1 MASHRREGIKT
12 AHSGHDGRT
21 LTISFT
27 DGVWMETETADS
39 GLDFDV
45 EVEDHEADH
54 GSNEFDNLVARY
66 FGDVRQFALLNRNQE
81 KELWQAIEAAQM
93 RVRRA
98 LCTSPVAL
106 ITLTRLW
113 HQVELEEIPLDQVL
127 CDVTEDSQ
135 GERCARFGETV
146 VLLQE
151 LATQLRKLRVRC
163 RATSRSAVK
172 RRALRQQSVALW
184 QQWIAAWESLT
195 LHSSVYD
202 ALRLALR
209 VALEATPRDPALRA
223 THTFWMHAH
232 GQLTQAKTQ
241 MLRANLRLVIHVAN
255 RYRGRGVPFLD
266 LIQEG
271 NIGLMRALEKF
282 EYRRGL
288 KFVTYAHWW
297 VRQAISRAI
306 TEQYR
311 TVRLTNHVVERK
323 NKLRSVG
330 DRLWDMHGRAPNAE
344 ELSMEL
350 GWTSKEVEEL
360 MLAVQPIM
368 RLHQPVADDG
378 SMLTD
383 ILEGDQAP
391 KPDEMLAEEQLQ
403 RRLADCLASLTD
415 RESFILRLR
424 YGLEADHPHTLQEIA
439 DILGLSRERVRQ
451 LERQAFEKL
460 RQPHRSA
467 LLADFV
473 AVQHILSLLPRCVP
487 LRGLS

>member
-1 MASHRREGIKT
+1 MASRRGEGIKP

-21 LTISFT
+21 LTLSYE
-27 DGVWMETETADS
+27 DGVWMEAESEDV
-39 GLDFDV
+39 DFGV
-45 EVEDHEADH
+45 EVEDSEAKQ
-54 GSNEFDNLVARY
+54 GNSEFDNLVARY

-81 KELWQAIEAAQM
+81 KELWQDIEDAQT
-93 RVRRA
+93 RLRRS
-98 LCTSPVAL
+98 LCTSPTAL
-106 ITLTRLW
+106 TTLTRLW
-113 HQVELEEIPLDQVL
+113 HQVELQEIPLDQVFNDL
-127 CDVTEDSQ
+127 SDLTDEEQ
-135 GERCARFGETV
+135 AARRTSLGETV
-146 VLLQE
+146 ATMQE
-151 LATQLRKLRVRC
+151 HALQLRKLRTRR
-163 RATSRSAVK
+163 RATSRSASK
-172 RRALRQQSVALW
+172 RRALRQQTVDLW
-184 QQWIAAWESLT
+184 QQWISSWEDQE
-195 LHSSVYD
+195 LHINVYQ
-202 ALRLALR
+202 ALRHALE
-209 VALEATPRDPALRA
+209 VGLEATPHDPAMRA
-223 THTFWMHAH
+223 AYKFWQRSHR
-232 GQLTQAKTQ
+232 QLIQAKTQ

-282 EYRRGL
+282 EHRRGL

-311 TVRLTNHVVERK
+311 TVRLPNHVVERK

-330 DRLWDMHGRAPNAE
+330 DRLWDIHGRAPNTD
-344 ELSMEL
+344 ELSSEL
-350 GWTSKEVEEL
+350 GWSYKEVEEL

-383 ILEGDQAP
+383 ILEDDQAP
-391 KPDEMLAEEQLQ
+391 KPDDMLAEEQLQ
-403 RRLADCLASLTD
+403 RRLADCLASLTE
-415 RESFILRLR
+415 REAFILRLR

-467 LLADFV
+467 LLADFI
-473 AVQHILSLLPRCVP
+473 AV
-487 LRGLS
+487 

>member
-1 MASHRREGIKT
+1 MASRRDEGIKP

-21 LTISFT
+21 LTLSYT
-27 DGVWMETETADS
+27 DGVWMEAESEDADF
-39 GLDFDV
+39 GV
-45 EVEDHEADH
+45 EVEDSEAKQ
-54 GSNEFDNLVARY
+54 GNSEFDNLVARY
-66 FGDVRQFALLNRNQE
+66 FGDVRQFALLNRTQE
-81 KELWQAIEAAQM
+81 KELWQDIEDAQT
-93 RVRRA
+93 RLRRA
-98 LCTSPVAL
+98 LCTSPTAL
-106 ITLTRLW
+106 ATLTRLW
-113 HQVELEEIPLDQVL
+113 HQVELEEIPLDQVFSDL
-127 CDVTEDSQ
+127 NEVTDEEQ
-135 GERCARFGETV
+135 VARRASLGKTV
-146 VLLQE
+146 VTLQD
-151 LATQLRKLRVRC
+151 LALQLRKLRTRR
-163 RATSRSAVK
+163 RATSRSASK
-172 RRALRQQSVALW
+172 RRALRQQTIDLW
-184 QQWIAAWESLT
+184 QKWIVSWEEQE
-195 LHSSVYD
+195 LHADVYQG
-202 ALRLALR
+202 LRLALE
-209 VALEATPRDPALRA
+209 VGLETAPFDPAMKA
-223 THTFWMHAH
+223 AHKFWQRSQR
-232 GQLTQAKTQ
+232 QLIQAKTQ

-282 EYRRGL
+282 EHRRGL

-311 TVRLTNHVVERK
+311 TVRLPNHVVERK

-330 DRLWDMHGRAPNAE
+330 DRLWDIHGRAPNTD
-344 ELSMEL
+344 ELSSEL
-350 GWTSKEVEEL
+350 GWSYKEVEEL

-383 ILEGDQAP
+383 ILEDDQAP
-391 KPDEMLAEEQLQ
+391 KPDDMLAEEQLQ
-403 RRLADCLASLTD
+403 RRLADCLASLTE
-415 RESFILRLR
+415 REAFILRLR

-467 LLADFV
+467 LLSDFI
-473 AVQHILSLLPRCVP
+473 AV
-487 LRGLS
+487 

>member
-1 MASHRREGIKT
+1 MASRRREGIKP

-21 LTISFT
+21 VTLSYE
-27 DGVWMETETADS
+27 DGVWIETESEDV
-39 GLDFDV
+39 DFGV
-45 EVEDHEADH
+45 EAEDPESKQAN
-54 GSNEFDNLVARY
+54 SEFDNLVARY

-81 KELWQAIEAAQM
+81 KELWQDIEDAQT
-93 RVRRA
+93 RLRRS

-106 ITLTRLW
+106 ATLTRLW
-113 HQVELEEIPLDQVL
+113 HQVELEEIPLDQVCSDL
-127 CDVTEDSQ
+127 DDDNKS
-135 GERCARFGETV
+135 ARRTSLGETV
-146 VLLQE
+146 LALQD
-151 LATQLRKLRVRC
+151 LASQLRKLRTRR
-163 RATSRSAVK
+163 RATSRSASK
-172 RRALRQQSVALW
+172 RRTLRRQTVELW
-184 QQWIAAWESLT
+184 QKWIASWEEQV
-195 LHSSVYD
+195 LHANVYQ
-202 ALRLALR
+202 AIRLALE
-209 VALEATPRDPALRA
+209 VGLEAAPGDQAMKA
-223 THTFWMHAH
+223 AHQFWQRSHRR
-232 GQLTQAKTQ
+232 LIQAKTQ

-255 RYRGRGVPFLD
+255 RYRGRDVPFLD

-282 EYRRGL
+282 EHRRGL

-311 TVRLTNHVVERK
+311 TVRLPNHVVERK

-330 DRLWDMHGRAPNAE
+330 DKLWDVHGRAPNTD
-344 ELSMEL
+344 ELSSEL
-350 GWTSKEVEEL
+350 GWSYKEVEEL

-383 ILEGDQAP
+383 ILEDDQAP
-391 KPDEMLAEEQLQ
+391 KPDDMLAEEQLQ
-403 RRLADCLASLTD
+403 RRLADCLASLTE
-415 RESFILRLR
+415 REAFILRLR

-467 LLADFV
+467 LLADFI
-473 AVQHILSLLPRCVP
+473 AV
-487 LRGLS
+487 

>member
-1 MASHRREGIKT
+1 M
-12 AHSGHDGRT
+12 
-21 LTISFT
+21 
-27 DGVWMETETADS
+27 
-39 GLDFDV
+39 
-45 EVEDHEADH
+45 
-54 GSNEFDNLVARY
+54 
-66 FGDVRQFALLNRNQE
+66 
-81 KELWQAIEAAQM
+81 
-93 RVRRA
+93 RRA

-106 ITLTRLW
+106 TALTRLW
-113 HQVELEEIPLDQVL
+113 HQVKLEEIPFDHVVCEVPESDLEECRAQFDQ
-127 CDVTEDSQ
+127 
-135 GERCARFGETV
+135 TV
-146 VLLQE
+146 MLLQD
-151 LATQLRKLRVRC
+151 LAAQLRKLRSRR
-163 RATSRSAVK
+163 RATFRSATK
-172 RRALRQQSVALW
+172 RRALRQQTIELW
-184 QQWIAAWESLT
+184 QQWIAAWESLA
-195 LHSSVYD
+195 LHPKVYE
-202 ALRLALR
+202 ALGLSLALG
-209 VALEATPRDPALRA
+209 LEAAPCDPILRA
-223 THTFWMHAH
+223 ARAFV
-232 GQLTQAKTQ
+232 GRSQRQLTLAKTQ

-282 EYRRGL
+282 EHRRGL

-311 TVRLTNHVVERK
+311 TVRLPNHVVERK

-330 DRLWDMHGRAPNAE
+330 DRLWDLHGRAPNTE
-344 ELSMEL
+344 ELSTEL
-350 GWTSKEVEEL
+350 GWTYREVEEL

-383 ILEGDQAP
+383 ILEDDQAP
-391 KPDEMLAEEQLQ
+391 RPDEMLAEEQLQ
-403 RRLADCLASLTD
+403 RRLSDCLASLTD
-415 RESFILRLR
+415 REAFILRLR

-473 AVQHILSLLPRCVP
+473 AV
-487 LRGLS
+487 